1 MNQCQMDAAGQ
12 SVPRRVRSMGR
23 IRLVRTPSN
32 KVTFVAVCRD
42 VLFVVHAECGTEIK
56 ELKPAIDEIE
66 MLLRDLSRSG
76 R

>member
-1 MNQCQMDAAGQ
+1 
-12 SVPRRVRSMGR
+12 MGR